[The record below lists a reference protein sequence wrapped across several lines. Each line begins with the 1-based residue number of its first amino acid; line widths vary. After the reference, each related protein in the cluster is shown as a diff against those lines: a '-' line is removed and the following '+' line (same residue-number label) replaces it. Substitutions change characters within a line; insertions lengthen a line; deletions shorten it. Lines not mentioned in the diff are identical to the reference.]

1 MAKKKVQKQEGGLEI
16 KTSKLQEM
24 VARAIKGAGNNKVI
38 PITQMMAIRMQDGM
52 FTLITTDATN
62 TLYIRDREISGE
74 DFYAVVPA
82 EQFSKL
88 IARMTCDTIK
98 MRIEGV
104 SLEIVGNG
112 KYFVPIQY
120 DDAGLNSTIVQ
131 YPDPLEDITDPVDT
145 VDINSSTVN
154 KILSAIKPALAVTL
168 EDPYYTGYYVGDQV
182 VGTNRE
188 LINVLEVSVFNEPR
202 LISAPVMEL
211 LSVMTAETINVD
223 IISDNV
229 LVFSTPDCVVFGR
242 DLEGIEDY
250 AIDAILDYIGMDFGS
265 VCKVSKNALL
275 QLLDRLSLF
284 VTDYDKGGIYL
295 TFTKEGLQI
304 SSKSSNGVELIPY
317 LESKD
322 FEDFTCCMDVSLL
335 IKQIKAQAS
344 DSVEIWYGLD
354 NAIKM
359 VDDNVIQVL
368 SVLDDDRLG

>member
-1 MAKKKVQKQEGGLEI
+1 MPRKKVEKDSGLVI

-24 VARAIKGAGNNKVI
+24 VARAVKGAGNNKVI
-38 PITQMMAIRMQDGM
+38 PITQMIAIRMQDGV

-62 TLYIRDREISGE
+62 TLYIRDREIAGE
-74 DFYAVVPA
+74 DFYVVVPV

-88 IARMTCDTIK
+88 VARMTCDTITL
-98 MRIEGV
+98 RIEGV
-104 SLEIVGNG
+104 SLEITGNG
-112 KYFVPIQY
+112 KYLVPIQY
-120 DDAGLNSTIVQ
+120 DEAGMNSVIVQ
-131 YPDPLEDITDPVDT
+131 YPDPLADIDDPVDT
-145 VDINSSTVN
+145 VDIQASTVN
-154 KILSAIKPALAVTL
+154 KILTAIKPALAVTL
-168 EDPYYTGYYVGDQV
+168 EDPCYTGYYVGDQV

-188 LINVLEVSVFNEPR
+188 LINMLEVSVFTEPR
-202 LISAPVMEL
+202 LISAPVMDL
-211 LSVMTAETINVD
+211 LSVMTSEVINVD
-223 IISDNV
+223 IINDGV
-229 LVFSTPDCVVFGR
+229 LVFSTPDCVIYGR
-242 DLEGIEDY
+242 DLEGIEDF
-250 AIDAILDYIGMDFGS
+250 AIEPILDYIGMDFES

-275 QLLDRLSLF
+275 QLLDRLALF

-295 TFTKEGLQI
+295 TFTKEGLQV

-335 IKQIKAQAS
+335 IKQIKAQSS

-368 SVLDDDRLG
+368 AVLEDDRVN

>member
-1 MAKKKVQKQEGGLEI
+1 MPRKKVEKNSGLVI

-24 VARAIKGAGNNKVI
+24 VARAVKGAGNNKVI
-38 PITQMMAIRMQDGM
+38 PITQMIAIRMQDGV

-62 TLYIRDREISGE
+62 TLYIRDREIAGE
-74 DFYAVVPA
+74 DFYVVVPV

-88 IARMTCDTIK
+88 VARMTCDTITL
-98 MRIEGV
+98 RIEGV
-104 SLEIVGNG
+104 SLEITGNG
-112 KYFVPIQY
+112 KYLVPIQY
-120 DDAGLNSTIVQ
+120 DEAGMNSVIVQ
-131 YPDPLEDITDPVDT
+131 YPDPLADIDDPVDT
-145 VDINSSTVN
+145 VDIQASTVN
-154 KILSAIKPALAVTL
+154 KILTAIKPALAVTL
-168 EDPYYTGYYVGDQV
+168 EDPCYTGYYVGDQV

-188 LINVLEVSVFNEPR
+188 LINMLEVSVFTEPR
-202 LISAPVMEL
+202 LISAPVMDL
-211 LSVMTAETINVD
+211 LSVMTSEVINVD
-223 IISDNV
+223 IINDGV
-229 LVFSTPDCVVFGR
+229 LVFSTPDCVIYGR
-242 DLEGIEDY
+242 DLEGIEDF
-250 AIDAILDYIGMDFGS
+250 AIEPILDYISMDFES

-275 QLLDRLSLF
+275 QLLDRLALF

-295 TFTKEGLQI
+295 TFTKEGLQV

-335 IKQIKAQAS
+335 IKQIKAQSS

-368 SVLDDDRLG
+368 AVLEDDRVN